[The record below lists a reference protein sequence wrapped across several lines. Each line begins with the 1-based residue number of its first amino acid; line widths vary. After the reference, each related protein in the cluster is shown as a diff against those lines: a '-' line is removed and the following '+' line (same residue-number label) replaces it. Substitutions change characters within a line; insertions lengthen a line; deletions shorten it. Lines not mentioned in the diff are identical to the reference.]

1 MRLNSQSN
9 LKFPKFGMI
18 LSILLELPSSLA
30 CLYFCVTAIIFHYLF
45 SKWSQGVLYCRA
57 VVFPA
62 TSFMS
67 MLDASVIVFDV
78 LVRVKMLL
86 GQARICNKSFVLLW
100 ICLYDV
106 KLVCC
111 WYKYLMCGFA
121 LCLFLIIYFHS
132 SKKGQLGTISYGH
145 ATLEILID

>member
-1 MRLNSQSN
+1 M
-9 LKFPKFGMI
+9 LKLPIKSPKFGMN
-18 LSILLELPSSLA
+18 LWILLELPSSLA

-86 GQARICNKSFVLLW
+86 GQARICNESFVLLW

-121 LCLFLIIYFHS
+121 LRLFLIIYFHS